1 MKKLVT
7 LLALLAM
14 IISVS
19 CKQTDFDEILRR
31 QENQA
36 VDLKGIK
43 DRVAVLESLV
53 KTVNTD
59 IGTIKNLV
67 EALEKGVNVVSYAEL
82 ADKSGFELIMS
93 DGTKIVLKHG
103 EKGDKGDTGVKG
115 DKGDTGVAS
124 IVSTEKDT
132 DGIYYWKL
140 DSKWLLNAEGN
151 KIPVS
156 GKDGQDGK
164 TPIMRVN
171 TLNQWEVSLNGGT
184 IWQVVKD
191 SDGNP
196 VLATGAKGDKGD
208 KGAPGVDGANGKDG
222 VDGKDGADGAPGT
235 DGIDGVDGAA
245 GPQGPAG
252 PTGPQGP
259 AGPAGPQGPAG
270 NLDLTITPS
279 GDYIEITYN
288 GATFKIPTGCPVM
301 SEFKAVV
308 NLDYKMTFSWKNPDF
323 SKAPDGT
330 NSIQIYV
337 THTSGTNVG
346 VLENSLAEEQLTTTV
361 SFSDGDHTIKARL
374 NYYDADFNLI
384 CESNVVEITVNVKT
398 HPIVGTWEQS
408 QIRSSDEKPY
418 PQSGWEPWSSWSPAS
433 GSVTFNR
440 DFTFSASNGTSGT
453 YTISDDL
460 ITFSKAIYHSEKHW
474 QIMKLTEA
482 EFVAKYLTP
491 TTPIIRYEMKFGR
504 Q

>member
-67 EALEKGVNVVSYAEL
+67 EALEKRVNVVSYSEL

-235 DGIDGVDGAA
+235 DGIDGVDGATGPQGPA
-245 GPQGPAG
+245 GAAGPQGPAGAAGPQGPAGPTGPQGPAG

-288 GATFKIPTGCPVM
+288 CPSFLIPMGCPVM
-301 SEFKAVV
+301 SEFNAVV
-308 NLDYKMTFSWKNPDF
+308 NLNYTMTFNWKNPDF
-323 SKAPDGT
+323 SKARDGM
-330 NSIQIYV
+330 NSI
-337 THTSGTNVG
+337 
-346 VLENSLAEEQLTTTV
+346 
-361 SFSDGDHTIKARL
+361 
-374 NYYDADFNLI
+374 
-384 CESNVVEITVNVKT
+384 
-398 HPIVGTWEQS
+398 
-408 QIRSSDEKPY
+408 
-418 PQSGWEPWSSWSPAS
+418 
-433 GSVTFNR
+433 
-440 DFTFSASNGTSGT
+440 
-453 YTISDDL
+453 
-460 ITFSKAIYHSEKHW
+460 
-474 QIMKLTEA
+474 
-482 EFVAKYLTP
+482 
-491 TTPIIRYEMKFGR
+491 
-504 Q
+504 